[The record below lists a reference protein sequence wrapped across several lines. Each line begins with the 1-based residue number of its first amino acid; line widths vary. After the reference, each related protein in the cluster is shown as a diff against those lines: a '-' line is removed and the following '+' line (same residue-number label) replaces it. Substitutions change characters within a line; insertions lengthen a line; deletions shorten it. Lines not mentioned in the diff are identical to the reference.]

1 MLKRGNRINA
11 TLPGCNYLASLRRL
25 FALKVQN
32 QAGIY
37 IVRDLR
43 CSRVPVERTGG
54 PTMSL
59 DFGSL
64 WGDDE
69 PKRKSVSKFLR
80 KAVWD
85 RDGGKCQLCGKPADS
100 FNFDLAHN
108 RAHARGGKLTLANTY
123 VAHPSCNRSIGTL
136 TKKSALRQV
145 GIETPED
152 RVRRKLN
159 GMSLPKLKDLAKQKG
174 VKVKGRVE
182 ENWLWGDQRKPP
194 TKRQFVSKL
203 IKILKEDDL

>member
-1 MLKRGNRINA
+1 MR
-11 TLPGCNYLASLRRL
+11 
-25 FALKVQN
+25 
-32 QAGIY
+32 
-37 IVRDLR
+37 
-43 CSRVPVERTGG
+43 
-54 PTMSL
+54 L

-85 RDGGKCQLCGKPADS
+85 RDGGKCQLCGKPADP

-108 RAHARGGKLTLANTY
+108 RAHARGGRLTLANTY
-123 VAHPSCNRSIGTL
+123 VAHPSCNRSIGTH

-159 GMSLPKLKDLAKQKG
+159 GMSLPKLKELAKQNG

-194 TKRQFVSKL
+194 TKRQFVGKL
-203 IKILKEDDL
+203 VKILKDDDL